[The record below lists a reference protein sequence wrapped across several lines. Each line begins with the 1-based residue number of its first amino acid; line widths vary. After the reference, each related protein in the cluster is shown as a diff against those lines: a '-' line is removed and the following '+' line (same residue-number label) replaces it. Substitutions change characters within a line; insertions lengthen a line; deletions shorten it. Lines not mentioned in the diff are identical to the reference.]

1 MKKKIFVYSYGLEL
15 GGIESSLI
23 GLLNAIDYNKYEVD
37 LFLVKHIGELFNQI
51 PESVNL
57 LPEEALC
64 ESIGV
69 PMKNLVPRKFFYPL
83 YSRIKA
89 RIMTKL
95 KRLKKNG
102 VGIDYEGNIY
112 HKDILNRLPK
122 RNKVYDIALS
132 FYFPHY
138 YVINKV
144 TAKVK
149 IGWIHTDYSKLY
161 LEYKSTIG
169 MFRNLDYI
177 AAISD
182 DTKNVFLKKF
192 PEVENKTIVVE
203 NILPAEYIRK
213 QSFVE
218 NVEFDRNFINILS
231 VGRFCE
237 AKNFD
242 TVPVYVR
249 RLREKGLNIRWYL
262 IGFGSDE
269 ERIREN
275 IIKNDVKE
283 EVIVLGKKSN
293 PYPYMRA
300 CDIYIQP
307 SRYEGKS
314 VTVREAQILHK
325 PVIITDFPTA
335 KTQVVDGYDGIIVP
349 MDNTGCADGI
359 IKVIKDK
366 ELQKK
371 LIKNMKNTDYS
382 NENEVQK
389 IYDLL
394 GDYL

>member
-1 MKKKIFVYSYGLEL
+1 M
-15 GGIESSLI
+15 
-23 GLLNAIDYNKYEVD
+23 
-37 LFLVKHIGELFNQI
+37 
-51 PESVNL
+51 
-57 LPEEALC
+57 
-64 ESIGV
+64 
-69 PMKNLVPRKFFYPL
+69 
-83 YSRIKA
+83 
-89 RIMTKL
+89 
-95 KRLKKNG
+95 
-102 VGIDYEGNIY
+102 GIDYEGNIY